1 MRDPAKMKAAAEKA
15 GVAATDYAAVELQL
29 ASLQSVKDFTKDL
42 KGSLGQRGLD
52 RLVCNAVRLPAAAP
66 PPHHQAAATRDRSPP
81 GFRPPGRTPPWRAQ
95 AVYLPTDP
103 KPRFTDDGFEMSLG
117 VNHLGHFLLVQVAP
131 PQPTPAS
138 CLCLPPLSPSLS
150 LASAWPQPQRR
161 VSPPLTP
168 PRVALAA
175 ASAAAAARQ
184 GLSLLHRRLGPP
196 QPEHACT
203 PYENTVHVRCA
214 CQHACM
220 PACPHRAV
228 VVLTRAYTVQVT
240 GNKNTVAGSLVKPVA
255 DVGELAGLAN
265 GAGEVMVDG
274 AKKFDGAKA
283 YKDAKALNMM
293 TVLEL
298 HRRLGKKT
306 GTTYNSM

>member
-1 MRDPAKMKAAAEKA
+1 
-15 GVAATDYAAVELQL
+15 
-29 ASLQSVKDFTKDL
+29 
-42 KGSLGQRGLD
+42 
-52 RLVCNAVRLPAAAP
+52 
-66 PPHHQAAATRDRSPP
+66 
-81 GFRPPGRTPPWRAQ
+81 
-95 AVYLPTDP
+95 
-103 KPRFTDDGFEMSLG
+103 
-117 VNHLGHFLLVQVAP
+117 
-131 PQPTPAS
+131 
-138 CLCLPPLSPSLS
+138 
-150 LASAWPQPQRR
+150 
-161 VSPPLTP
+161 
-168 PRVALAA
+168 
-175 ASAAAAARQ
+175 
-184 GLSLLHRRLGPP
+184 
-196 QPEHACT
+196 
-203 PYENTVHVRCA
+203 
-214 CQHACM
+214 M

-255 DVGELAGLAN
+255 DVGNLEGLAN